1 MWVFSSVEVH
11 WSFRISCCVTG
22 VFFLPCF
29 SFIFLL
35 VVFFHVFLNVFQCS
49 ACFCGF
55 FVVFVVILSNAFL
68 LWLFWGS
75 TFMCAVTIE
84 RSLNR
89 LCVRCTQT
97 RLHEIKTREESD
109 ILVDTWL
116 KFHQRYPPV
125 LPMSVDVLA
134 EVADLAQVDCT
145 HVNDM
150 NWENLYRAVV
160 CHIANL
166 PDDTN
171 VIASRPRG
179 DTMCVSL
186 LHRWAGCPGWHAPDA
201 CDRLWHPEFIE
212 ALLNNTPTWFWV
224 PRLVICRQHQRALG
238 LQRRQG
244 EGVLTCTDPNCT
256 RSHAPDWHRAEL
268 LSFHWLVK
276 HHRLAG
282 LGVGYALDGSLLHI
296 SQRQARRILADMP
309 YVDEDFYHSFR
320 WHKPI
325 PAPRPYGDMIV
336 TATSRRANLNE
347 QPRRRDTT
355 PRRATT
361 SRRSPSRPRHGSPRP
376 RPQQDHPVGMPPRK
390 APPVPPP
397 VAEPYD
403 VTRDPWA
410 APTPYPDNTPAP
422 VPARPNPPELPA
434 VITAA
439 VTPRR
444 I

>member
-1 MWVFSSVEVH
+1 ME
-11 WSFRISCCVTG
+11 I
-22 VFFLPCF
+22 
-29 SFIFLL
+29 
-35 VVFFHVFLNVFQCS
+35 
-49 ACFCGF
+49 
-55 FVVFVVILSNAFL
+55 
-68 LWLFWGS
+68 
-75 TFMCAVTIE
+75 
-84 RSLNR
+84 
-89 LCVRCTQT
+89 QT
-97 RLHEIKTREESD
+97 LEESD

-179 DTMCVSL
+179 DTMCIHL

-212 ALLNNTPTWFWV
+212 VLLNNTPTWIWV

-309 YVDEDFYHSFR
+309 YVDEEFYHSFR
-320 WHKPI
+320 WHRPI

-347 QPRRRDTT
+347 QPRRRDAT

-361 SRRSPSRPRHGSPRP
+361 PRRSPSRPRHGSPRP

-403 VTRDPWA
+403 VTRDHWA
-410 APTPYPDNTPAP
+410 APTPYPDTTSVPA
-422 VPARPNPPELPA
+422 PARPQSCQP
-434 VITAA
+434 
-439 VTPRR
+439 
-444 I
+444 